1 MMQGAPKSSK
11 ILFMNMK
18 LALFLNLNY
27 EFLVF
32 NVEDFKGFNEALT
45 ILV

>member
-1 MMQGAPKSSK
+1 MQGAPKSSK

-18 LALFLNLNY
+18 LALFLNY

>member
-1 MMQGAPKSSK
+1 MQGAPKSSK

-18 LALFLNLNY
+18 LALFLNY

-32 NVEDFKGFNEALT
+32 NVEGFKGFNEALT